1 MKRIL
6 VYSHDT
12 YGLGNIRRML
22 EIAEHLAN
30 ARSDV
35 SVLLIT
41 GSPMAHAFRIP
52 RGVDYIKLPCVGRS
66 ETSKKVVKSLHLD
79 YDEVIR
85 LRADIILKAALGF
98 RPDVI
103 VVDKKPLG
111 IGNELQLALNALRY
125 TSKPPKTV
133 LLLRDILDAPAATI
147 QEWEDGGYHHTI
159 DELYDKLLIVGTE
172 QIFDAVREYR
182 FPSATARKVQYCGYI
197 ARPMPSKSPEQV
209 RSEWGVGQDPLVL
222 VTAGGGADGFSLM
235 SNYLQGLAHRPERG
249 FKTLMILGPEM
260 SFDQRSELTRLA
272 NSCGDVIV
280 REFSDDMISAMN
292 AADLVVSMGGYNT
305 VCELLT
311 LKKKAIVV
319 PRSLPVQ
326 EQCIRAG
333 RMQNIGLFRTVH
345 SCALTPKV
353 LVDAVADEL
362 GRANVYNHA
371 LHQFKM
377 DGLPRIGQSIA
388 ALFGKQKAK
397 QRNLDTQHK
406 VIPMTGLSLVAKHN
420 VIAKGTEIWKRKT
433 FSSQLP
439 MNEVPAVAGTFAG

>member
-30 ARSDV
+30 AKSGV

-52 RGVDYIKLPCVGRS
+52 PGVDYVKLPCIGRT

-111 IGNELQLALNALRY
+111 IGNELELALNALRY

-147 QEWEDGGYHHTI
+147 REWEDGGYHHSI
-159 DELYDKLLIVGTE
+159 DELYDKVLIVGTE

-182 FPSATARKVQYCGYI
+182 FPATTARKVEYCGYI
-197 ARPMPSKSPEQV
+197 ARPTPSKSPEQV
-209 RSEWGVGQDPLVL
+209 RSEWGVGKDPLVL
-222 VTAGGGADGFSLM
+222 VTAGGGADGFSVM
-235 SNYLQGLAHRPERG
+235 SNYLQGLALRPQRG

-260 SFDQRSELTRLA
+260 SADKRGELTRRA
-272 NSCGDVIV
+272 SSCGDVIV
-280 REFSDDMISAMN
+280 KEFSDDMISAMN

-326 EQCIRAG
+326 EQSIRAG
-333 RMQNIGLFRTVH
+333 RMQDIGLFRTVH
-345 SCALTPKV
+345 SCALTPEV
-353 LVDAVADEL
+353 LIGAVEEEL

-388 ALFGKQKAK
+388 ALFGKRKPK
-397 QRNLDTQHK
+397 QRNLNTQRK
-406 VIPMTGLSLVAKHN
+406 IMPMTGLRFVAKDN
-420 VIAKGTEIWKRKT
+420 VIATSAEIWKRRP
-433 FSSQLP
+433 FSGQLSQG
-439 MNEVPAVAGTFAG
+439 AR